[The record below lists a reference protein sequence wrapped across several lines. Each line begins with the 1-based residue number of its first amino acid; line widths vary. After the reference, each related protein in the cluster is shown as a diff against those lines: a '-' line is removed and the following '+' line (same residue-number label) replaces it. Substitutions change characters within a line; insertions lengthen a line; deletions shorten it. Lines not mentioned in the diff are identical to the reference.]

1 MFHMTRNSIIY
12 ETELLNNTFAA
23 LSSHLPPGW
32 SLRELSREASIG
44 FGVKI
49 FDAAYALDD
58 PQGVSAII
66 IAEVKGSPLEARQ
79 VNFLLDIWKRRL
91 MPRCQESFGDESNL
105 AFIVV
110 APFLGR
116 SARERLSEVDI
127 SYADATG
134 NVRFALHKPAVF
146 IETQGASRNP
156 WRENVPLRSLRGNK
170 TGRVVRGFLDYHPPF
185 GTRELA
191 SLTGCSPAS
200 TSRVADLLEREALI
214 SRDEPRGPITFVE
227 WERLLRRWADDY
239 NFHDA
244 NRMVACLDPRG
255 VNRLL
260 QKLRNANFPYAV
272 TGSFAAIRYA
282 PIAEPRLATIYVGN
296 PEHAMQHLDLRPADT
311 GANVL
316 IGTPFDPVVFERN
329 EFDEG
334 ITYARVT
341 QVAADLMTAPG
352 RGPAESEA
360 LIEWMRNKEPMW
372 QLSP

>member
-12 ETELLNNTFAA
+12 ETELLNNTFGA

-44 FGVKI
+44 FGTEI

-66 IAEVKGSPLEARQ
+66 IAEVKVSPLEARQ
-79 VNFLLDIWKRRL
+79 VNFLLDIWKRTL
-91 MPRCQESFGDESNL
+91 IPRYQESFGDERTLLHSG
-105 AFIVV
+105 
-110 APFLGR
+110 APFLVVLQGTN
-116 SARERLSEVDI
+116 LSEADI
-127 SYADATG
+127 SYADA
-134 NVRFALHKPAVF
+134 NRKRRFALHKPAVF
-146 IETQGASRNP
+146 IETQGAPRNP

-170 TGRVVRGFLDYHPPF
+170 TGRVVRGFLDYQPPF

-260 QKLRNANFPYAV
+260 QRLRNANFPYAV

-316 IGTPFDPVVFERN
+316 IGTPFDPVVFERT
-329 EFDEG
+329 EFDDG

-352 RGPAESEA
+352 RGPAESET

-372 QLSP
+372 QLFP

>member
-44 FGVKI
+44 FGTEI

-66 IAEVKGSPLEARQ
+66 IAEVKVSPLEARQ
-79 VNFLLDIWKRRL
+79 VNFLLDIWKRTL
-91 MPRCQESFGDESNL
+91 IPRYQESFGDESNL

-116 SARERLSEVDI
+116 SARERLSEADI

-134 NVRFALHKPAVF
+134 NVRFALYKPAVY
-146 IETQGASRNP
+146 IETQGAPRNP
-156 WRENVPLRSLRGNK
+156 WREKVPLRSLRGNK
-170 TGRVVRGFLDYHPPF
+170 TGRVVRGFLDYQPPF

-260 QKLRNANFPYAV
+260 QRLRNANFPYAV

-282 PIAEPRLATIYVGN
+282 SIAEPRLATIYVRN

-316 IGTPFDPVVFERN
+316 IGTPFDPVVFERT
-329 EFDEG
+329 EFDDG

-352 RGPAESEA
+352 RGPAESET

-372 QLSP
+372 QLFP